1 MTKLFE
7 FMVFG
12 SNVFVPDTY
21 GWGAEAD
28 VPGFAWGD
36 GGLEENE
43 LVAQDGASIMF
54 QSTSLRRG
62 NHLQASL
69 RHKGI
74 EVEKVKLGDFFPNQD
89 VVIATCGESLQF
101 FAPICK
107 NKLELVKFLSKLDE
121 CCKAQGD
128 ELSWHVK
135 EQATQLALWLYRHNP
150 AKEAEPEWGI

>member
-1 MTKLFE
+1 MKELFE

-21 GWGAEAD
+21 GWGAEAE
-28 VPGFAWGD
+28 VPGFVWGD

-107 NKLELVKFLSKLDE
+107 NKLELVKFLNNLDE

-128 ELSWHVK
+128 ELNWHVK
-135 EQATQLALWLYRHNP
+135 EHATRLALWLYRHNP
-150 AKEAEPEWGI
+150 AKEVEPEWGI